1 MALCR
6 KTVQESDVESD
17 WFELGVQ
24 WPSVK
29 KQREKGLIIMYLFK
43 TFFSALDCQLFLS
56 FQANT
61 SGNTSLPRS
70 LERNLYSEAQTR
82 YHQVQ

>member
-29 KQREKGLIIMYLFK
+29 KKKERERVNNYISI
-43 TFFSALDCQLFLS
+43 
-56 FQANT
+56 
-61 SGNTSLPRS
+61 
-70 LERNLYSEAQTR
+70 
-82 YHQVQ
+82 

>member
-29 KQREKGLIIMYLFK
+29 KKKEREKGLIIIYLFK
-43 TFFSALDCQLFLS
+43 KFFSALDYLSAFSQL
-56 FQANT
+56 
-61 SGNTSLPRS
+61 PC
-70 LERNLYSEAQTR
+70 
-82 YHQVQ
+82 

>member
-29 KQREKGLIIMYLFK
+29 KKKRERERINNYL
-43 TFFSALDCQLFLS
+43 SI
-56 FQANT
+56 
-61 SGNTSLPRS
+61 
-70 LERNLYSEAQTR
+70 
-82 YHQVQ
+82 

>member
-29 KQREKGLIIMYLFK
+29 KKKRDRERVNNYISI
-43 TFFSALDCQLFLS
+43 
-56 FQANT
+56 
-61 SGNTSLPRS
+61 
-70 LERNLYSEAQTR
+70 
-82 YHQVQ
+82 

>member
-29 KQREKGLIIMYLFK
+29 KKKKEKGLIIIYLFK
-43 TFFSALDCQLFLS
+43 KFFSVLDYLS
-56 FQANT
+56 AFSQH
-61 SGNTSLPRS
+61 PC
-70 LERNLYSEAQTR
+70 
-82 YHQVQ
+82 

>member
-29 KQREKGLIIMYLFK
+29 KKKKKEKGLIIIYLFK
-43 TFFSALDCQLFLS
+43 KFFSALDYLPVFSQL
-56 FQANT
+56 
-61 SGNTSLPRS
+61 PC
-70 LERNLYSEAQTR
+70 
-82 YHQVQ
+82 

>member
-6 KTVQESDVESD
+6 KTDQESDVESD

-29 KQREKGLIIMYLFK
+29 KEERIRNYTYILLKFFSVLDYLPVVF
-43 TFFSALDCQLFLS
+43 FFSASMLTLMIRQVYLS
-56 FQANT
+56 H
-61 SGNTSLPRS
+61 
-70 LERNLYSEAQTR
+70 QTEICI
-82 YHQVQ
+82 